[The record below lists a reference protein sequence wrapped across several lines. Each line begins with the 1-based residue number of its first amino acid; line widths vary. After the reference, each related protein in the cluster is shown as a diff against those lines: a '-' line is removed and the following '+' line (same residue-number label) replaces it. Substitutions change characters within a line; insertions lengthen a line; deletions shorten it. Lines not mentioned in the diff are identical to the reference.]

1 MLPAKAKFKK
11 SNWTLPRF
19 QMLKQ
24 RDGDAQVSHAEI
36 EFYRVQKVEDQFHK
50 ELRRARFDLSSFQ
63 GI

>member
-1 MLPAKAKFKK
+1 
-11 SNWTLPRF
+11 
-19 QMLKQ
+19 MLKQ